1 MSATIII
8 DRLHFVTS
16 AKKSRH
22 RMDIDD
28 PADQAVNSVRKRQR
42 GSPGQVLEAKPLS
55 SIRHG
60 PVIGSPELP

>member
-1 MSATIII
+1 
-8 DRLHFVTS
+8 
-16 AKKSRH
+16 
-22 RMDIDD
+22 MDIDD